1 MNIGRTLTAGIIG
14 GVTVDL
20 FLILARVAPFPGMY
34 QWIASTI
41 VGPVAFTSSAYI
53 GLGLAMH
60 FFISIVFALAYSA
73 IAARW
78 HALIENP
85 TAWGAIFGLAVMIV
99 MQVVTGL
106 AHAAQPPSVKGI
118 IVGLIGHIVFFGLP
132 VAWYIAFSGKRQ
144 TLAA

>member
-1 MNIGRTLTAGIIG
+1 MNIVRTLTAGIIG
-14 GVTVDL
+14 GITVDL

-41 VGPVAFTSSAYI
+41 VGPAAYTSTAYI

-60 FFISIVFALAYSA
+60 FFISIAFALAYGA
-73 IAARW
+73 LAARSR
-78 HALIENP
+78 ALVDNP
-85 TAWGAIFGLAVMIV
+85 TLGGVVFGIAVMLV

-106 AHAAQPPSVKGI
+106 AHVAQPPSVVGI
-118 IVGLIGHIVFFGLP
+118 VISLIAHIVFFGLP
-132 VAWYIAFSGKRQ
+132 VAWYIAFSGKRL